1 MKTALDRMVEA
12 ARRSDWIVVE
22 TVAREWLSEQRFF
35 VPHLFLI
42 NALIESGRLKEADRE
57 FENLTVYKF
66 NIAERLDGFPIVAE
80 RYKERVSRHYLDSRM
95 TKNMSNTYVL
105 GANVARWK
113 VRHRIETRADYL
125 EEARVLIETA
135 ASPGNLHERA
145 EAVICTFGSCFA
157 ANLTRMLVDNQINA
171 ISLLIE
177 ESVNSTYANRV
188 LLECVIGAGNGPA
201 HEEMVRAF
209 GRPFIENVA
218 KKLSMATHIVLT
230 IGVAPSFFSTETGG
244 YVFRENYKRLL
255 ASGKVVMRTT
265 TCSENVDNLRAVLS
279 ILNILAPDARKVI
292 TVSPVPLEGTLEFPS
307 IVVAD
312 CVSKSVLR
320 AAVHE
325 VQSLEP
331 DLLYFPS
338 FEIVKWLS
346 AYSMTD
352 VFGAEDGDSRHVSDW
367 VVDFITSGFMNLYF
381 TPEA

>member
-1 MKTALDRMVEA
+1 MTNALDRMVDA

-22 TVAREWLSEQRFF
+22 TVARQWLSERRFF
-35 VPHLFLI
+35 IPHLFLI
-42 NALIESGRLKEADRE
+42 NALIESGRLEEADRE
-57 FENLTVYKF
+57 FKNLIAYKF

-80 RYKERVSRHYLDSRM
+80 RYKDRVAGHYLDSRM
-95 TKNMSNTYVL
+95 AKNMFDAHVH
-105 GANVARWK
+105 GANVARWN
-113 VRHRIETRADYL
+113 VRHRIESRADYL
-125 EEARVLIETA
+125 DEARVLIETA
-135 ASPGNLHERA
+135 ASPSNLRERA
-145 EAVICTFGSCFA
+145 TAAICTFGSCFA
-157 ANLTRMLVDNQINA
+157 ANLTRMLADSGINA
-171 ISLLIE
+171 TSLLIE

-188 LLECVIGAGNGPA
+188 LLECVVGTGNGSA

-218 KKLSMATHIVLT
+218 EKLSTATHIILT
-230 IGVAPSFFSTETGG
+230 VGVAPSFFSVETGE
-244 YVFRENYKRLL
+244 YVFKENYKRLL

-265 TCSENVDNLRAVLS
+265 TCSENVDNLLAILS
-279 ILNILAPDARKVI
+279 ILNTLAPDTRKVI

-325 VQSLEP
+325 VQSMEP

-346 AYSMTD
+346 AYSMTE

-367 VVDFITSGFMNLYF
+367 VVDFITSGFMDLYF